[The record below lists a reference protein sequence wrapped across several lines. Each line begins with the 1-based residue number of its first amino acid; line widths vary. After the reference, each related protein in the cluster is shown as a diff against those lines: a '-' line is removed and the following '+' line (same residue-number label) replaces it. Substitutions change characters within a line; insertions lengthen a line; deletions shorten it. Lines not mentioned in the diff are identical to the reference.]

1 MAPWYKTLRIALS
14 ILCEN
19 RYFLLWRKRPA
30 TLGMAYIA
38 NRDPFGPLRSH
49 RTDDPCF
56 GAPEIRSNRR
66 GSRFFDK
73 QRSGCGTR
81 GLSTHAPRRISVRS
95 DTAG

>member
-1 MAPWYKTLRIALS
+1 MAPGYKTLRVALS

-19 RYFLLWRKRPA
+19 RYLLLWRRRPA

-38 NRDPFGPLRSH
+38 NHDPFGSQRSH
-49 RTDDPCF
+49 RTDGPCF

-66 GSRFFDK
+66 GSRFFNQ
-73 QRSGCGTR
+73 QRSGGGTR
-81 GLSTHAPRRISVRS
+81 GLSTHAPWRISVRS